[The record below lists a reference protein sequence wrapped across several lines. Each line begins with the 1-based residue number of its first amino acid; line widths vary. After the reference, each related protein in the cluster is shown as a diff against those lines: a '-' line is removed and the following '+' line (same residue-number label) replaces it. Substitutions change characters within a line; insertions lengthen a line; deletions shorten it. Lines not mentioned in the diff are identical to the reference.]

1 MTDPADAT
9 LAAYQNRAQ
18 EYLRGSARPAPE
30 LIAYLG
36 RFARLTRPGPVL
48 EIGSGPGWDAGYLEG
63 HGVQVIRTDATPA
76 FVSLLRA
83 AGHHARLLDA
93 RTDPLGGPYQGILA
107 NAVLHHLNR
116 DQFED
121 VLRRARTAVT
131 ASGVLGFTVK
141 EGDGAAWSEH
151 KLGLPRHFTYWRAGG
166 AHRTAPRRL
175 AGHLHKSCDQPGQ
188 LALRPGPHQH
198 RRAARYKHPG
208 QVPLTEPPAVNPRTM
223 TITKSGW
230 STRARKT
237 PGRQRRTSTRTAER
251 PGRPTRLGS
260 RSWAFGR
267 LNTMAA

>member
-9 LAAYQNRAQ
+9 LAAYQSRAQ

-36 RFARLTRPGPVL
+36 RFASLARPGPVL
-48 EIGSGPGWDAGYLEG
+48 EIGSGPGWDAAYLEG
-63 HGVQVIRTDATPA
+63 HGVRVIRTDATPA

-121 VLRRARTAVT
+121 VLRRARTAVA

-141 EGDGAAWSEH
+141 EGDDAAWSEH
-151 KLGLPRHFTYWRAGG
+151 KLGLPRHFTYWREPAV
-166 AHRTAPRRL
+166 
-175 AGHLHKSCDQPGQ
+175 
-188 LALRPGPHQH
+188 
-198 RRAARYKHPG
+198 RAALHR
-208 QVPLTEPPAVNPRTM
+208 A
-223 TITKSGW
+223 GW
-230 STRARKT
+230 PDTSICHVTSRDNWLYVLA
-237 PGRQRRTSTRTAER
+237 RTSTAEPPDTSTPDKR
-251 PGRPTRLGS
+251 PD
-260 RSWAFGR
+260 
-267 LNTMAA
+267 